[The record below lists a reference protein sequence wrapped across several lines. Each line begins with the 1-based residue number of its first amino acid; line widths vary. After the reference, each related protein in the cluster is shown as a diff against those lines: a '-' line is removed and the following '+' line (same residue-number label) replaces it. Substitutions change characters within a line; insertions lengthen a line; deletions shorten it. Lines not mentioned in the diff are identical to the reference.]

1 MIHLKTFEEFINE
14 ANDADGFVPTQ
25 TADQIGDTVNVIS
38 ELVPG
43 KEYKIED
50 NSDMIYQGN
59 TGGVYIFNGE
69 DKATDLQFAE
79 ADLEAL
85 ITDGKVKVVIE

>member
-14 ANDADGFVPTQ
+14 ATDTDGFVATQ
-25 TADQIGDTVNVIS
+25 APDVIGQTVKTIS
-38 ELVPG
+38 ELTPG
-43 KEYKIED
+43 QEYQIED

-69 DKATDLQFAE
+69 DKANDLQFSEAE
-79 ADLEAL
+79 LEVL
-85 ITDGKVKVVIE
+85 ITDGKVKCVIE